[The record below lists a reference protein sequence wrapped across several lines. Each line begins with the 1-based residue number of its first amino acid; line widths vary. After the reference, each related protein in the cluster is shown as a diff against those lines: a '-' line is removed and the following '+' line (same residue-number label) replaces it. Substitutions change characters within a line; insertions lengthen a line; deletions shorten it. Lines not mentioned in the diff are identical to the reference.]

1 MLFDAVAISYRVP
14 DLEGKPNL
22 TVLDI
27 QIKNLRDKT
36 MVSIQDAAN
45 RMRDEA
51 VDVKA
56 TMPDIEDWLERLQQL
71 TEEVCLWILPH

>member
-1 MLFDAVAISYRVP
+1 MKEKLLDAVAISYRVP

-22 TVLDI
+22 TALDI

-36 MVSIQDAAN
+36 MASIQDAAN

-71 TEEVCLWILPH
+71 TEEVWL